1 MPPASAVLAHRR
13 NITDLARLA
22 QNDLR
27 LLLTPITDAA
37 AARDALQIAL
47 PQLVD
52 IYGSASATLA
62 ADWYDDLRDLDAGGA
77 RRFTVAVAELPDAG
91 RTEILARWAV
101 EPLFSATPDMPTAIS
116 KASGGLQ
123 RIIAGAARDT
133 VTYST
138 LEDPAARGWI
148 WSAAGGCD
156 YCRRR
161 DGNEY
166 VTPDSLKTHDHCGC
180 LAVPDFR

>member
-1 MPPASAVLAHRR
+1 MTTRSQADAHRR
-13 NITDLARLA
+13 SIAQLSRLA

-27 LLLTPITDAA
+27 LIVAKYSDGEK
-37 AARDALQIAL
+37 ARDALIIAI
-47 PQLVD
+47 PKLVD
-52 IYGSASATLA
+52 LYGSAAATLA

-101 EPLFSATPDMPTAIS
+101 SPLFDAAPDMPTAIS

-123 RIIAGAARDT
+123 RIIATAARET
-133 VTYST
+133 VTVST

-166 VTPDSLKTHDHCGC
+166 VTPDSLKTHDHCDC